1 MHQIQFRP
9 EFIPRALGHLVS
21 RMSGVEGKER
31 AVRRKSRGEIKRRKK
46 GRKEGRGRERD
57 GKAFP

>member
-1 MHQIQFRP
+1 
-9 EFIPRALGHLVS
+9 
-21 RMSGVEGKER
+21 MSGVEGKER